1 MSTRSKNKR
10 EAQKFRSV
18 INALGYESIGDFIEL
33 TGGIVSMLIQSDE
46 SDENKENI
54 RVMGEQ
60 LVMHTGIII
69 EQIGHLDK
77 VIERNEDLKK
87 AAEKAKENREKKDKA
102 IAAAAQAQAEA
113 NPIITKPTKND
124 KGEPLLF
131 APDGSVL

>member
-1 MSTRSKNKR
+1 MSARSKNKR

-33 TGGIVSMLIQSDE
+33 TGGIVSMLIQPDNP
-46 SDENKENI
+46 DAENVK
-54 RVMGEQ
+54 VMGEQ

-69 EQIGHLDK
+69 DQIGHLDK
-77 VIERNEDLKK
+77 VIERNEELKK
-87 AAEKAKENREKKDKA
+87 AAKKAEENREKKEKA
-102 IAAAAQAQAEA
+102 MAAAQAAEA
-113 NPIITKPTKND
+113 NPIITNPTKND